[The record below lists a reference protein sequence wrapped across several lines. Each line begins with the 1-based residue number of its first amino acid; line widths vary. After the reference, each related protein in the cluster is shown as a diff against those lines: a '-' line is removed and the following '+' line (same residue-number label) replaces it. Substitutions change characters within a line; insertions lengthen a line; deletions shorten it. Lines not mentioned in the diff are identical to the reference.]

1 MSSFC
6 LAPEVSTV
14 PVSKQTGAVIPREVL
29 SALRP
34 NTALV
39 SIMLANNETGIVQPV
54 GEVVRV
60 VRVWEEGRRR
70 REEEEGGREWEEGR
84 RREEEEGGREGGRPE
99 RIYFHT
105 DAAQVR
111 DMYHSTH
118 S

>member
-14 PVSKQTGAVIPREVL
+14 LVSKQTGAVVPREVL

-60 VRVWEEGRRR
+60 VR
-70 REEEEGGREWEEGR
+70 EWEEGR
-84 RREEEEGGREGGRPE
+84 RREEEGGREGGRPE